1 MTDIPPFE
9 VRASQRDVL
18 VAGQPVPLGARAFD
32 VLAYLAAHRGRVV
45 SKKELL
51 DAVWGGLVVEEGN
64 LSVQISALRKVLGAR
79 AISTVP
85 GVGYQLATD
94 DAPDVPAVRPAPPLP
109 DRPSLAVLPFA
120 NMTGQDD
127 TDYLVDGIVTDLI
140 AVLTRVPGLFVIA
153 ATSSFKYKGRAVDL
167 ADVGRELGVRYV
179 LEGSIQQAG
188 KTLRIT
194 PQLVEAASGHAIWSE
209 RFVGTIDDV
218 FELQD
223 TITEHVAAAI
233 EPTLR
238 AAEAVRSRD
247 KPPQDL
253 LAYDLCL
260 RAEPIT
266 RMTAKPEDFRRAFA
280 LLDEAVALD
289 PDYALARAMRCWA
302 YTAAAGG
309 RFIAVRD
316 CGVAVRDARALLTS
330 ETKDPLVLTYAGHSL
345 AYLDRGAEEGLVA
358 LRRAKALNP
367 NSVTVLASSGWL
379 HAYIGQFDT
388 ALADIE
394 RALRLNPLDPNTG
407 FVRSALGPILLGL
420 GRVEEAIA
428 MSELAFNEGPSYG
441 STIVNLIMAY
451 FRAGR
456 MDESQAMAHRL
467 LAIKPDLTVSETVSV
482 SPFKHEPHLKLM
494 GDALRACGVPE
505 G

>member
-1 MTDIPPFE
+1 MTDTQAFE
-9 VRASQRDVL
+9 IRASQRDAL
-18 VAGQPVPLGARAFD
+18 VDGKPIALGARAFD
-32 VLAYLAAHRGRVV
+32 VLAYLDTHRGRVV

-51 DAVWGGLVVEEGN
+51 DAVWGGLIVEEGN
-64 LSVQISALRKVLGAR
+64 LSVQISTLRKVLGAR

-85 GVGYQLATD
+85 GVGYQLS
-94 DAPDVPAVRPAPPLP
+94 APQAAPVSSHAPPPLP
-109 DRPSLAVLPFA
+109 DTPSLAVLPFA
-120 NMTGQDD
+120 NMTGQAD

-140 AVLTRVPGLFVIA
+140 SVLTRVPGLFVIA

-188 KTLRIT
+188 NTLRIT
-194 PQLVEAASGHAIWSE
+194 PQLVEAASGRTIWSE
-209 RFVGTIDDV
+209 RFTGTTLDV

-238 AAEAVRSRD
+238 AAEAVRSRE

-260 RAEPIT
+260 RAEPT
-266 RMTAKPEDFRRAFA
+266 MRVTAKPEDFRRAFA

-289 PDYALARAMRCWA
+289 PDYAFARALRCWA

-316 CGVAVRDARALLTS
+316 CGVAVQDARTLLAS
-330 ETKDPLVLTYAGHSL
+330 DTKDPLVLAYAGHSL

-358 LRRAKALNP
+358 LRKAKALNP

-379 HAYIGQFDT
+379 HAYVGEFET

-420 GRVEEAIA
+420 GRVDEAIE
-428 MSELAFNEGPSYG
+428 MTELAFNEGPSYG
-441 STIVNLIMAY
+441 STILNLMMGY

-456 MDESQAMAHRL
+456 MDESRAMAERL
-467 LAIKPDLTVSETVSV
+467 MAIKSDLTVSETVTV
-482 SPFKHEPHLKLM
+482 SPFKHEPHLRLM
-494 GDALRACGVPE
+494 ADAMRAAGVPE
-505 G
+505 E